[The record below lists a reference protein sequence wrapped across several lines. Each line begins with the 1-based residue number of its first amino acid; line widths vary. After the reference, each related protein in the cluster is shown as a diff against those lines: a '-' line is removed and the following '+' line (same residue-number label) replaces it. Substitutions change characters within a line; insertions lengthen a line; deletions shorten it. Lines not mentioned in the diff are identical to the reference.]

1 MFPAPFAGV
10 TVVAFLAARWR
21 GGDLTQLR
29 QWGLAAGSVW
39 QSLGRGRTGAAHELD
54 KSLGACYALLQH
66 VALAR
71 VAGVSEARIQAV
83 QQRVLDGELLS
94 AEEFLALE
102 VTDALLQNPRIPNSV
117 FARLQ
122 VRFSVREIVEPL
134 LLVGWYRAIGG
145 LMGTLELDPELDPVA
160 LAEQSLAMLHDRAA
174 RP

>member
-1 MFPAPFAGV
+1 M
-10 TVVAFLAARWR
+10 
-21 GGDLTQLR
+21 
-29 QWGLAAGSVW
+29 
-39 QSLGRGRTGAAHELD
+39 
-54 KSLGACYALLQH
+54 LQH